1 MHRGISRSLQVK
13 QTHRIFPRSSLESD
27 CVQFVPLLR
36 FIFVLSDCLGL
47 LMLVDNAVVIR
58 RVTASTTFVMT
69 FIMRLVH

>member
-36 FIFVLSDCLGL
+36 FIFVLIDCL

-58 RVTASTTFVMT
+58 RVTDSTTFVMT